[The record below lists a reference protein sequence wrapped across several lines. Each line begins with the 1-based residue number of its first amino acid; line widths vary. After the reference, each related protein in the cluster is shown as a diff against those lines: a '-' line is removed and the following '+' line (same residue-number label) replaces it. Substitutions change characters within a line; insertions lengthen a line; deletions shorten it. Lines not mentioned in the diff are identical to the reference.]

1 MSAIEVIL
9 GGVILGGLYALVAIG
24 FNLQYGM
31 ARIVNLAYGE
41 FLMGAAFAAFWMFT
55 LFSINP
61 ILGMILTVPVTFGAN
76 WLVYRLLMT
85 PLVRRARTRDQLEG
99 ETILATFGLLF
110 VLRGAATLAFSANNR
125 FYDYLGEPLHLFG
138 FTFAANRVLA
148 FAVAC
153 VFGGAI
159 WLALNY
165 TRFGTALRALAID
178 PTGAELVGID
188 VRGLSALAFAGGGA
202 LVAAGRDAGEH
213 LSHLQSFDRHRI
225 HDEGAGGG
233 DHGRRRQHGR
243 QPAGGLLARHRRSA
257 LLLLRRFRSDTGGRL
272 RAVPGRAGDQ
282 AARPVRNALMAETA
296 ENARIR
302 RIRAAVAIGTL
313 AALVIV
319 LAMLPFVLSDYG
331 LSLLVNVMAYLVLTI
346 AWALFSGTTRL
357 VSLATS
363 AFFGVGMYTVAM
375 LINVLPLYA
384 TFAVAIA
391 VGAVLAL
398 VVGVLTL
405 RISGMFFVIFSFGL
419 SEMIRELMVWWE
431 INQTHTMGRYVY
443 VPFDTTMIYEHLLGL
458 AVLVFF
464 VGWQLRRSRFGLALM
479 VIGEDETVARQVG
492 INVPFSK
499 VTIFIV
505 SAMFMTL
512 TGALMAPRFGFI
524 NPNFAFNPLVSFQV
538 VIMAILGGLQ
548 RLWGPVLGVIPL
560 LVLSEELQTE
570 FPFWYSVL
578 LGLVFMVIVYFLPR
592 GLTGLIEEG
601 WAALGKPLDLPR
613 GLTGPLLD
621 AWGWL
626 SRPILLPRG
635 LAGAI
640 EDRWVKIMPRLPEKR

>member
-1 MSAIEVIL
+1 
-9 GGVILGGLYALVAIG
+9 
-24 FNLQYGM
+24 
-31 ARIVNLAYGE
+31 
-41 FLMGAAFAAFWMFT
+41 
-55 LFSINP
+55 
-61 ILGMILTVPVTFGAN
+61 
-76 WLVYRLLMT
+76 
-85 PLVRRARTRDQLEG
+85 
-99 ETILATFGLLF
+99 
-110 VLRGAATLAFSANNR
+110 
-125 FYDYLGEPLHLFG
+125 
-138 FTFAANRVLA
+138 
-148 FAVAC
+148 
-153 VFGGAI
+153 
-159 WLALNY
+159 
-165 TRFGTALRALAID
+165 
-178 PTGAELVGID
+178 
-188 VRGLSALAFAGGGA
+188 
-202 LVAAGRDAGEH
+202 
-213 LSHLQSFDRHRI
+213 
-225 HDEGAGGG
+225 
-233 DHGRRRQHGR
+233 
-243 QPAGGLLARHRRSA
+243 
-257 LLLLRRFRSDTGGRL
+257 
-272 RAVPGRAGDQ
+272 
-282 AARPVRNALMAETA
+282 MAETA

-302 RIRAAVAIGTL
+302 RIRATVAIGTL
-313 AALVIV
+313 AVLVVV
-319 LAMLPFVLSDYG
+319 LAILPFVLSDYG

-391 VGAVLAL
+391 VGAVLAF

-548 RLWGPVLGVIPL
+548 RLSGPVLGVIPL

-601 WAALGKPLDLPR
+601 WAALGRPLDLPR

-621 AWGWL
+621 AWARL

-640 EDRWVKIMPRLPEKR
+640 EDRWAKIMPRLPEKR